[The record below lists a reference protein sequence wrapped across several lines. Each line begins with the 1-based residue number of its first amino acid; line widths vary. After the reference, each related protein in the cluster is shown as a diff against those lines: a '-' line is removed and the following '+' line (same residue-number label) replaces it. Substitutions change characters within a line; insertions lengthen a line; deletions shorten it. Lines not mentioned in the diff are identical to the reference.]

1 MLITETVTQ
10 AKILGQKQRLRT
22 LRDLD
27 KAALELRDVCAI
39 VLDNRIENDHL
50 RRCIFARIP
59 EERLRQAI
67 ATVDHLARPPDDHY
81 HQELVDRYTKV
92 RRFLPSLL
100 KTVTFQATLSGK
112 PVLCALQFLSSIEP
126 LRKPDMSQAPLE
138 VVPSAWRRLVLGR
151 DGQVNRPAY
160 TLCVV
165 ERLQDSLRRRD
176 VFVPGSERWSD
187 PRAKLL
193 RGAEWQ
199 AKRP

>member
-67 ATVDHLARPPDDHY
+67 ATVDNLARPPDDP
-81 HQELVDRYTKV
+81 EI
-92 RRFLPSLL
+92 LP
-100 KTVTFQATLSGK
+100 F
-112 PVLCALQFLSSIEP
+112 
-126 LRKPDMSQAPLE
+126 
-138 VVPSAWRRLVLGR
+138 
-151 DGQVNRPAY
+151 
-160 TLCVV
+160 
-165 ERLQDSLRRRD
+165 
-176 VFVPGSERWSD
+176 
-187 PRAKLL
+187 
-193 RGAEWQ
+193 
-199 AKRP
+199 